1 MNLFTRDKR
10 AGDGRMYLWPYLVLF
25 VALAGIW
32 SIVDQILLPQLLG
45 EGFLSPS
52 GWAFFEWALLSL
64 LGGGLI
70 AICMSTGRRW
80 GEQHHTLLSESEE
93 RLQAL
98 VNLAADGVVAIDER
112 GSVLSF
118 NRAAETLFGY
128 KASEVVGR
136 NVSLLMPQPYKADH
150 DAYIRS
156 YVETGRAQII
166 GRGREVQGVR
176 KDGRIFP
183 LYLSVSEARAGGR
196 RIFFGMVH
204 DLSELKRGELAL
216 AEKTR
221 DLERSNAELE
231 QFAYVAS
238 HDLQEPLRMVASYVQ
253 LLSKRYSGKL
263 DRDAD
268 EFIQYAVDGARRMQ
282 NLINDL
288 LTYSRVGRR
297 DRAFEAVNL
306 KQAAEYAV
314 KNLSVACEE
323 SGARVEIGELPEIY
337 GEANAMIQLFQ
348 NLIGNAIKFR
358 RPNVPPLIR
367 IRAEPEGA
375 FYRVE
380 IEDNGIGINPRYFDR
395 IFVVFQRLNERDQYQ
410 GNGIGLAICKKIVEL
425 HGGAIGL
432 RSDGQS
438 GATFYF
444 TLPASPA
451 KNQV

>member
-45 EGFLSPS
+45 ESFLSPS
-52 GWAFFEWALLSL
+52 GWAFFEWTLLSL
-64 LGGGLI
+64 LGGGII

-80 GEQHHTLLSESEE
+80 GAQHHTLLSESEE

-112 GSVLSF
+112 GAILSF
-118 NRAAETLFGY
+118 NRAAESLFGY
-128 KASEVVGR
+128 KAQEVAGR
-136 NVSLLMPQPYKADH
+136 NVSLLMPDPYKTDH

-166 GRGREVQGVR
+166 GRGREVQGVC
-176 KDGRIFP
+176 KDGRVFP
-183 LYLSVSEARAGGR
+183 LYLSVSEARAAGR

-204 DLSELKRGELAL
+204 DLSELKRGEMAL

-263 DRDAD
+263 DKDAD

-297 DRAFEAVNL
+297 DRSFEAVDL
-306 KQAAEYAV
+306 KQAAAYAV
-314 KNLSVACEE
+314 KNLSIACEE
-323 SGARVEIGELPEIY
+323 SGAVVEIGELPTIH
-337 GEANAMIQLFQ
+337 GDANAMIQLFQ

-358 RPNVPPLIR
+358 RPDLAPRIVIR
-367 IRAEPEGA
+367 SASEGV
-375 FYRVE
+375 FHRIE

-425 HGGAIGL
+425 HGGAISL

-444 TLPASPA
+444 TLPAAPA
-451 KNQV
+451 TAIV

>member
-1 MNLFTRDKR
+1 
-10 AGDGRMYLWPYLVLF
+10 
-25 VALAGIW
+25 
-32 SIVDQILLPQLLG
+32 
-45 EGFLSPS
+45 
-52 GWAFFEWALLSL
+52 
-64 LGGGLI
+64 
-70 AICMSTGRRW
+70 
-80 GEQHHTLLSESEE
+80 
-93 RLQAL
+93 
-98 VNLAADGVVAIDER
+98 
-112 GSVLSF
+112 
-118 NRAAETLFGY
+118 
-128 KASEVVGR
+128 
-136 NVSLLMPQPYKADH
+136 MPEPYKADH
-150 DAYIRS
+150 DSYIRS

-204 DLSELKRGELAL
+204 DLSELKRGEMAL

-297 DRAFEAVNL
+297 DRAFETVNL
-306 KQAAEYAV
+306 KQAAQFAV

-323 SGARVEIGELPEIY
+323 SGARVEIGDLPEIY
-337 GEANAMIQLFQ
+337 GESGAMIQLFQ

-358 RPNVPPLIR
+358 RPDVSPLIR
-367 IRAEPEGA
+367 IRAESEGA
-375 FYRVE
+375 FYRIE

-425 HGGAIGL
+425 HGGVIGL

-444 TLPASPA
+444 TLPASPE
-451 KNQV
+451 KRHL